1 MLVRDLITAALR
13 LISVI
18 ASGETPSGSESVDAL
33 FSLNRLTES
42 LSSNIAYLYE
52 NKSATYTLPSAAS
65 TVTMGLTG
73 DLAAPVDSYIDV
85 VFVDAMLYD
94 AADPVTARSNTVTY
108 ILQNSRP
115 LNTLKF
121 GKDLDAGTVVELYY
135 RAPLAQ
141 YATLDDEVLV
151 PTGYVN
157 MYIYMLAKDLAPS
170 YGKVFSDSLNDQMRE
185 FITTVKR
192 KNSNSA
198 GVTVDT
204 RIDVAGN
211 AGGFDIYAGT

>member
-42 LSSNIAYLYE
+42 LSTNIAYLYE
-52 NKSATYTLPSAAS
+52 NKSTTYTLPAAAS
-65 TVTMGLTG
+65 LVTIGAAGNLT
-73 DLAAPVDSYIDV
+73 APVDSYIDA
-85 VFVDAMLYD
+85 VFVDSVHYD
-94 AADPVTARSNTVTY
+94 AADPVTARLNKATY
-108 ILQNSRP
+108 VLQNSRP

-121 GKDLDAGTVVELYY
+121 GKDLDTGAEVELYY

-141 YATLDDEVLV
+141 YTTLDDEVLV
-151 PTGYVN
+151 PAGYAN
-157 MYIYMLAKDLAPS
+157 MYIYMLAKDIAPS
-170 YGKVFSDSLNDQMRE
+170 YGKVFSDALNDQMRE

-192 KNSNSA
+192 KNSNA
-198 GVTVDT
+198 AAVTVDT
-204 RIDVAGN
+204 RIDAQN
-211 AGGFDIYAGT
+211 NRGGYDIYAAT